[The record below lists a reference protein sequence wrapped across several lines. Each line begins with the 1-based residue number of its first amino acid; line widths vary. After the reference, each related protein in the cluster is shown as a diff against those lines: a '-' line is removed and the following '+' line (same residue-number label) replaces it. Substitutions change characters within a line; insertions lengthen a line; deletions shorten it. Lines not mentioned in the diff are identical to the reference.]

1 MSGPPYRLDLPQLAL
16 LLANLLPLF
25 GVLWFGWDVGSI
37 VVLYWAE
44 NLIVGAFTV
53 LKMLTAGGLHALL
66 RIAFFCLHYGGF
78 CAIHGLFVLKLTGFA
93 HIEQAGS
100 AASTWPGPLVIVEKF
115 IALAQQILAAAPE
128 QFLWASLA
136 LLISHGASFL
146 LLFMGQQE
154 FRHTTVN
161 KLMTAPYKR
170 IALLHM
176 AVIAGGFLVKELGS
190 PLGLLLAL
198 VALKTGMDIML
209 HIRSHRE
216 STPVGQTA
224 SPGEQ
229 HAGE

>member
-1 MSGPPYRLDLPQLAL
+1 VPRRPYRIDLPQLAL

-25 GVLWFGWDVGSI
+25 GVLWLGWDVGSI

-44 NLIVGAFTV
+44 NLIVGAWTV
-53 LKMLTAGGLHALL
+53 LKMLTTGGVHALFL
-66 RIAFFCLHYGGF
+66 IAFFCLHYGGF

-93 HIEQAGS
+93 DIGQLGD
-100 AASTWPGPLVIVEKF
+100 AAYHWPGPLVAVEKF
-115 IALAQQILAAAPE
+115 IALARQILAAAPE
-128 QFLWASLA
+128 QFIWACLA

-146 LLFMGQQE
+146 LLFIGQQE
-154 FRHTTVN
+154 YRHTTVN

-170 IALLHM
+170 IAVLQM
-176 AVIAGGFLVKELGS
+176 AVIAGGFLVKQLGS

-209 HIRSHRE
+209 HIRSHQE
-216 STPVGQTA
+216 SKPA
-224 SPGEQ
+224 GEAAAPDGG